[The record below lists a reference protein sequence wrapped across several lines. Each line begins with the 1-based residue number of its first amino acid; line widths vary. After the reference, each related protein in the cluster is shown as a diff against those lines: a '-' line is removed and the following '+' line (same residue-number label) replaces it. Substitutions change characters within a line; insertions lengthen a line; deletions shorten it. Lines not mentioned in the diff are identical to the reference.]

1 METPIERMYRRHAP
15 FYDVTRSWLLPGR
28 PQAVRR
34 LGVQPGDRVLDFA
47 CGTGLNMPLLRRAGA
62 GAIVGIDLSEA
73 MLARARRNHPFAS
86 YLRADLADVD
96 AGPPAPRVICT
107 FGLSVVADPEG
118 AFRNLHRHVA
128 PGGTLVLLD
137 FGEPPGLP
145 GRLLEAWLARFGVRS
160 PRGAGAWV
168 ARLFERA
175 TRDVI
180 QGGVAQILG
189 GDCPRPARLA

>member
-1 METPIERMYRRHAP
+1 MESPVERMYRRHAP
-15 FYDVTRSWLLPGR
+15 LYDATRSWLLPGR
-28 PQAVRR
+28 RQAVER

-96 AGPPAPRVICT
+96 VGPPAPRVICT
-107 FGLSVVADPEG
+107 FGLSLVADPWN

-128 PGGTLVLLD
+128 PGGTLVVLD
-137 FGEPPGLP
+137 FGEPPGLR
-145 GRLLEAWLARFGVRS
+145 GRLLGAWLARFGVRS
-160 PRGAGAWV
+160 PPAAEKWV
-168 ARLFERA
+168 ADFFERA
-175 TRDVI
+175 TRQVFL
-180 QGGVAQILG
+180 GGVAQILG
-189 GDCPRPARLA
+189 GDRPRAA